1 MTDSVKLAARVD
13 TRVRPAVSDMR
24 ALCPLPA
31 ILDAVKITLPG
42 TAEPRYPAPDA
53 DLRRAA
59 DAWVARIEPARLR
72 ELVTSLPGPRNRIN
86 ASAAMERTDALL
98 ADSWRG
104 AGWQVGRQ
112 HLRLRNLKAHL
123 DHPVDGS
130 RGRHPVHTYP
140 RLDGANL
147 VAIGDGETDD
157 AIVIVAH
164 HDTVRGAP
172 GADDNGAGVAALI
185 ELGAQLSGRGFRRT
199 VILAAPDFEEIGL
212 VGSRYLVRWLRS
224 HYRVRAAIVFDP
236 IGYMDARP
244 GQQKVPAGIDRL
256 YPGQIARLEERDRA
270 GDTVVAIYRR
280 SSLRLVREWATC
292 LAATIGPERVLLL
305 RDPLDL
311 PLVGPALLAVPA
323 ARHFSRSD
331 HVNFWRAGLPAI
343 QVTNTANF
351 RNPNYHRPSDTPD
364 TLDYDTL
371 ARITAATALTIERLA
386 DSGR

>member
-1 MTDSVKLAARVD
+1 M
-13 TRVRPAVSDMR
+13 
-24 ALCPLPA
+24 CPLPA

-42 TAEPRYPAPDA
+42 TAEPRYPAPSA
-53 DLRRAA
+53 GVRRAA
-59 DAWVARIEPARLR
+59 EAWVARIDPAHLR

-86 ASAAMERTDALL
+86 ALPAMEQTDALL
-98 ADSWRG
+98 ADAWRA

-123 DHPVDGS
+123 DHPAEGS
-130 RGRHPVHTYP
+130 RGRHRAHTYAG
-140 RLDGANL
+140 LNGANL
-147 VAIGDGETDD
+147 VAIGDGETDE
-157 AIVIVAH
+157 AIVILAH
-164 HDTVRGAP
+164 HDTVLGSP

-185 ELGAQLSGRGFRRT
+185 ELAAQLAGRSFRRT

-212 VGSRYLVRWLRS
+212 IGSRYLVRWLRV

-236 IGYMDARP
+236 IGFMDARP
-244 GQQKVPAGIDRL
+244 GSQAVPSGIDRL
-256 YPGQIARLEERDRA
+256 YPGQTARLEVRERA

-280 SSLRLVREWATC
+280 SSLRLVREWATS
-292 LAATIGPERVLLL
+292 LAATVEPERVLML

-311 PLVGPALLAVPA
+311 PLIGPALLAVPA

-364 TLDYDTL
+364 TLDYATL
-371 ARITAATALTIERLA
+371 ARIVAATALTIERLA
-386 DSGR
+386 DAGG

>member
-1 MTDSVKLAARVD
+1 M
-13 TRVRPAVSDMR
+13 
-24 ALCPLPA
+24 CPLPA
-31 ILDAVKITLPG
+31 ILDAVKITLPA
-42 TAEPRYPAPDA
+42 TTEPRYPAPDA
-53 DLRRAA
+53 DLRHAA
-59 DAWVARIEPARLR
+59 ATWVDRIDPARLR
-72 ELVTSLPGPRNRIN
+72 KLVESLPGPRNRIN
-86 ASAAMERTDALL
+86 ASAAMAQTDAIL
-98 ADSWRG
+98 ADAWRG

-130 RGRHPVHTYP
+130 RGRYPAHTYP
-140 RLDGANL
+140 RLEGANL
-147 VAIGDGETDD
+147 VAIGDGETDE

-185 ELGAQLSGRGFRRT
+185 ELATQLSGRSFRRT

-212 VGSRYLVRWLRS
+212 IGSRYLVRWLRA

-236 IGYMDARP
+236 IGFMDPRAGR
-244 GQQKVPAGIDRL
+244 QSVPAGIDRL
-256 YPGQIARLEERDRA
+256 YPGQVARLDARDRA

-280 SSLRLVREWATC
+280 SSLRLVREWAAC

-311 PLVGPALLAVPA
+311 PLIGPALLAVPA
-323 ARHFSRSD
+323 ARQFSRSD

-351 RNPNYHRPSDTPD
+351 RNPNYHRPSDTPE
-364 TLDYDTL
+364 TLDYQTL
-371 ARITAATALTIERLA
+371 ARVTAATALAIERLA
-386 DSGR
+386 DAGP

>member
-1 MTDSVKLAARVD
+1 
-13 TRVRPAVSDMR
+13 MR

-31 ILDAVKITLPG
+31 ILDAVKIALPG
-42 TAEPRYPAPDA
+42 TAEPDYPPPDA
-53 DLRRAA
+53 NLRRAA
-59 DAWVARIEPARLR
+59 DAWVGRIDPARLR
-72 ELVTSLPGPRNRIN
+72 ALVTSLPAPRNRIN
-86 ASAAMERTDALL
+86 APSAMERTDALL
-98 ADSWRG
+98 ADAWRA

-112 HLRLRNLKAHL
+112 HLRLRNRKAHL
-123 DHPVDGS
+123 DHPVEGS
-130 RGRHPVHTYP
+130 RGRHPRHTYP
-140 RLDGANL
+140 RLEGANV
-147 VAIGDGETDD
+147 VAIGEGETDE

-164 HDTVRGAP
+164 HDTVRGSP

-185 ELGAQLSGRGFRRT
+185 ELATQLSGRSFRRT

-212 VGSRYLVRWLRS
+212 IGSRYLVRWLRA
-224 HYRVRAAIVFDP
+224 HYRVRGAIVFDP
-236 IGYMDARP
+236 IGFMDPRP
-244 GQQKVPAGIDRL
+244 GRQAVPAGIDRL
-256 YPGQIARLEERDRA
+256 YPGQTARLEARDRA

-280 SSLRLVREWATC
+280 SSVRLVREWAGC
-292 LAATIGPERVLLL
+292 LAATVGADRVLLL

-351 RNPNYHRPSDTPD
+351 RNPNYHRPSDTAD
-364 TLDYDTL
+364 TLDYETL

-386 DSGR
+386 NQDGRMA

>member
-1 MTDSVKLAARVD
+1 
-13 TRVRPAVSDMR
+13 MR
-24 ALCPLPA
+24 LQ
-31 ILDAVKITLPG
+31 VPG
-42 TAEPRYPAPDA
+42 TAEPRYGLPGA

-59 DAWVARIEPARLR
+59 DAWLARIDPANLR
-72 ELVTSLPGPRNRIN
+72 ALVESLPAPRNRIN
-86 ASAAMERTDALL
+86 AADAMRMTDRLL
-98 ADSWRG
+98 ADAWRA

-130 RGRHPVHTYP
+130 RGRHPAHTYP
-140 RLDGANL
+140 QLDGANL
-147 VAIGDGETDD
+147 VAIGDGETDE
-157 AIVIVAH
+157 AIVVVAH
-164 HDTVRGAP
+164 HDTVRGSP

-185 ELGAQLSGRGFRRT
+185 ELAAQLAGRSFRRT

-212 VGSRYLVRWLRS
+212 IGSRYLVRWLRA

-236 IGYMDARP
+236 IGFMDRRA
-244 GQQKVPAGIDRL
+244 GSQAVPAGIDHL
-256 YPGQIARLEERDRA
+256 YPGQTARLEARDRA

-280 SSLRLVREWATC
+280 SSLRLVREWARC
-292 LAATIGPERVLLL
+292 LAATIDPDRVLLL

-311 PLVGPALLAVPA
+311 PFIGPALLAVPA

-351 RNPNYHRPSDTPD
+351 RNPNYHRPTDTPD
-364 TLDYDTL
+364 TLDYETL

-386 DSGR
+386 SA